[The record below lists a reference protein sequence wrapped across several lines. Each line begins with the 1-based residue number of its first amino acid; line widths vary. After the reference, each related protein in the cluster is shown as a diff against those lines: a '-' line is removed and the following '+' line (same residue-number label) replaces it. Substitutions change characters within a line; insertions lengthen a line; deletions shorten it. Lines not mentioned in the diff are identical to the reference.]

1 MWLSLLALA
10 AFATQDEG
18 IMGPNP
24 GVHRLDGP
32 ATVCG
37 VAFALRLEAGE
48 HVDFREGPDFFLYY
62 TTARDGQF
70 LLYEGGHPQPHDDE
84 VRIGQQWMIAIH
96 DSREAEA
103 KARSRVRD
111 RLLMGQA
118 YSEAC
123 PTGLVRPN

>member
-1 MWLSLLALA
+1 MWIFGRGPTFSSTIRQLATA
-10 AFATQDEG
+10 
-18 IMGPNP
+18 N
-24 GVHRLDGP
+24 
-32 ATVCG
+32 
-37 VAFALRLEAGE
+37 
-48 HVDFREGPDFFLYY
+48 FFF
-62 TTARDGQF
+62 TKVVI
-70 LLYEGGHPQPHDDE
+70 PQPHDDE